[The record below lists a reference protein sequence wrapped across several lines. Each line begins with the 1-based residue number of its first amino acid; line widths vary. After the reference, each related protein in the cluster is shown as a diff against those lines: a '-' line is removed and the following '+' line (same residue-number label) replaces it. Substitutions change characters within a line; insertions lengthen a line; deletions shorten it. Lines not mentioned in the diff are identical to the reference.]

1 MKVLHLAPLWFPVAA
16 DAAGGRETLLAGL
29 MQTLTDLGCQNTLIA
44 TGDSHS
50 VAMLVPAVETNLF
63 TLMGAKQAFD
73 CAFYETHQLALAV
86 ECASDFDL
94 VHSHIGE
101 RGFWLSSVPALR
113 GRVLHT
119 YHTPV
124 WEDLEWF
131 VRQHPDYWYSTVS
144 KFQARKFQRNGATR
158 CRVVPNGIDVTQFRF
173 QPNPGTGL
181 VFLGRIERAKGPDL
195 AIKVAQ
201 VLGESLTLAGPI
213 IESDYYNAEIEPHL
227 NDRIRYIGTV
237 NRDQRNELFG
247 RAACAVLPFRG
258 AESFGLVT
266 VEAMACGTPVV
277 TLANGAL
284 PEIVEPGV
292 TGYLTN
298 DETALAGLV
307 QQARHLE
314 RATVRHRVA
323 ARFDLPAVARQYCD
337 LYAEI
342 CAACSTT
349 PQNCA
354 AKSDHS

>member
-29 MQTLTDLGCQNTLIA
+29 MRTLAGLGCQNTLIA

-50 VAMLVPAVETNLF
+50 AATLVPAVEQNMF
-63 TLMGAKQAFD
+63 TLMGEKKAFD
-73 CAFYETHQLALAV
+73 YAFYETHQLALAV
-86 ECASDFDL
+86 ERAADFDL

-131 VRQHPDYWYSTVS
+131 IRQHPDYWYSTVS
-144 KFQARKFQRNGATR
+144 EFQAHKFRCNGAAR
-158 CRVVPNGIDVTQFRF
+158 CRVVPNGIDVTQFKF
-173 QPNPGTGL
+173 HPIPAGGL
-181 VFLGRIERAKGPDL
+181 AFLGRMERSKGPDL
-195 AIKVAQ
+195 AVKVA
-201 VLGESLTLAGPI
+201 LELNESLTLAGPI
-213 IESDYYNAEIEPHL
+213 IEHDYFKAEIEPYL

-237 NRDQRNELFG
+237 NHEQRNELLG

-258 AESFGLVT
+258 AEAFGLVT

-277 TLANGAL
+277 ALANGAL

-292 TGYLTN
+292 TGYLGN
-298 DETALAGLV
+298 DETSLAGLV
-307 QQARHLE
+307 KLAQSLN
-314 RATVRHRVA
+314 RATVRQRVA
-323 ARFDLPAVARQYCD
+323 TRFDLPAVARKYRD
-337 LYAEI
+337 LYDEI
-342 CAACSTT
+342 VA
-349 PQNCA
+349 
-354 AKSDHS
+354 DD